1 MPLRRVGKYGVDLLP
16 MPRHAPEFTVPKDGS
31 CSFCGKTRRET
42 RAFVGSSIMDV
53 RICDGCLGLCCSVL
67 AEMAG
72 LLEGAPECAGADFP
86 EHVLAEIMAALATK
100 PPRATPPPN
109 PEFRCSFCDAR
120 RPDDVPVLVSGPRVF
135 NCNACVSDGVTVV
148 KRAVNAPT

>member
-1 MPLRRVGKYGVDLLP
+1 
-16 MPRHAPEFTVPKDGS
+16 MPRHPPEFNVPQDGS

-67 AEMAG
+67 AEMADRM
-72 LLEGAPECAGADFP
+72 EDAPGCSGSEFP
-86 EHVLAEIMAALATK
+86 EEVLAEIMAALATK

-135 NCNACVSDGVTVV
+135 ICSECVADGVAVV
-148 KRAVNAPT
+148 KRALTAHK